1 MINVIVCN
9 LDVCFCSI
17 NLWVSGIYFDFIL
30 FFFLIIIND
39 EKVVVIV
46 FLIYD

>member
-9 LDVCFCSI
+9 LDVYFCSI

-30 FFFLIIIND
+30 GFFKLLLMM
-39 EKVVVIV
+39 KK
-46 FLIYD
+46 

>member
-9 LDVCFCSI
+9 LDVYFCSI
-17 NLWVSGIYFDFIL
+17 NLLVSGIYFDFIL
-30 FFFLIIIND
+30 VFFKIIIND

>member
-30 FFFLIIIND
+30 VFLIFIND

-46 FLIYD
+46 FFIYD